1 MQLEFI
7 LQLNILEHNCFN
19 QLKKINGHT
28 GIRTRVIG
36 LGGQGDILA
45 TLCAHAT
52 LLSPLLLMLTEL
64 QDFKEINRLILN

>member
-1 MQLEFI
+1 M
-7 LQLNILEHNCFN
+7 LQLNILEHNSFIR
-19 QLKKINGHT
+19 LKKINGHT

-45 TLCAHAT
+45 TLCAHVT